1 MHYENDLNFKVN
13 PWLDTEIPIPQR
25 EGTIQLLLE
34 YAVLCDIECWDVR
47 HLLSDLNNIINIEN
61 ALINSFQSDEKFQP
75 FRARCEAERIL
86 LYTQVSQ
93 TESGKVNYFDQILRD
108 ESKFAIK
115 F

>member
-1 MHYENDLNFKVN
+1 MVSRPYENDLNFKVN

-75 FRARCEAERIL
+75 YRARCEAERIL

-93 TESGKVNYFDQILRD
+93 TESGKSQSFRINSTL
-108 ESKFAIK
+108 
-115 F
+115 